1 MSQHSHRRLLNRFV
15 NLSFA
20 EMLSTLRAPS
30 ALAARYAST
39 RQREGRLGLRR
50 GRESEGPIL
59 LFVLLIDRNFLLR
72 KKRPRFFSSGSP
84 GPFLLL
90 AAALAPS
97 SRSFRGW
104 GTTPSALDALERNER
119 LALDDAFRKRF
130 FFSCVG
136 DAATSWTDG
145 DICSLPS
152 RRDCSLGFSCS
163 SLRQPR
169 LPAWEARGEL
179 CSILERIS
187 DSQGSLSTKQKKNIS
202 RSTSTSSST
211 SRSATTIVAGIVGP
225 RRSSAPRRSGND
237 SATVTRAA
245 GAADKLSGIVFEPFN
260 EVRIV
265 SSFSFFLSSQ
275 P

>member
-1 MSQHSHRRLLNRFV
+1 
-15 NLSFA
+15 
-20 EMLSTLRAPS
+20 MLSTLRAPS

-130 FFSCVG
+130 FFFL
-136 DAATSWTDG
+136 AFRP
-145 DICSLPS
+145 L
-152 RRDCSLGFSCS
+152 
-163 SLRQPR
+163 Q
-169 LPAWEARGEL
+169 
-179 CSILERIS
+179 
-187 DSQGSLSTKQKKNIS
+187 
-202 RSTSTSSST
+202 
-211 SRSATTIVAGIVGP
+211 
-225 RRSSAPRRSGND
+225 
-237 SATVTRAA
+237 AA
-245 GAADKLSGIVFEPFN
+245 GAAQERFELELELQGGSAFKKLP
-260 EVRIV
+260 
-265 SSFSFFLSSQ
+265 SFLDVKVATYL
-275 P
+275 